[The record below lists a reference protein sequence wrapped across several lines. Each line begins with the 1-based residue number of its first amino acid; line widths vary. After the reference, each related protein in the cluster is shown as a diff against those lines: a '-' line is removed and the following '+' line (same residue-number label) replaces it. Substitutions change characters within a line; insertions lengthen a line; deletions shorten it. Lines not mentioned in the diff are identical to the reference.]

1 MTNTIGLQI
10 RFFVMI
16 YSAIHQGYQGLSL
29 ASCHKDEIWD
39 LQAELGFIWDH
50 FRALG
55 PHYEHCIGLKNDV
68 KRQ

>member
-1 MTNTIGLQI
+1 MTNTIRLKI
-10 RFFVMI
+10 TCFLLFVI
-16 YSAIHQGYQGLSL
+16 DQGYIGLSL